1 MSKGLA
7 VVTGASAGIGAAF
20 ARRLAA
26 DGYEL
31 LLVARR
37 RERLETL
44 AAELGPSAQW
54 MAADLAGDGDLHAVE
69 TRIAAEPNLTM
80 LVNNAG
86 FGIAGRFYETPV
98 EDHDRMHRLHI
109 LATMRLTHAA
119 LRQMTKADRGAIINV
134 ASVAGFTVSPGSVS
148 YSATKNWMNVFTEGV
163 WLDLKTRRSN
173 VRVQALCPG
182 FTYSEF
188 HDVMPMDRS
197 AIPKSLWSSAEFVV
211 AESLAG
217 LERNKLFVIPGWRY
231 KAAVVLMKTVP
242 RAWIRAYSTQMARR
256 MKRMPK

>member
-7 VVTGASAGIGAAF
+7 AITGASSGIGATF

-26 DGYEL
+26 DGYQL
-31 LLVARR
+31 LLIARR
-37 RERLETL
+37 RDRLQAL
-44 AAELGPSAQW
+44 AAELGNAQW
-54 MAADLAGDGDLHAVE
+54 MAADLAVDADLRAVE
-69 TRIAAEPNLTM
+69 ARLLAEPNLTM

-86 FGIAGRFYETPV
+86 FGIAGRFYETSV
-98 EDHDRMHRLHI
+98 EVHDRMHRLHVM
-109 LATMRLTHAA
+109 ATMRLTHAA

-188 HDVMPMDRS
+188 HEVMPMDRS
-197 AIPKSLWSSAEFVV
+197 VIPKSWWTSAEFVV
-211 AESLAG
+211 GESLSG

-231 KAAVVLMKTVP
+231 KLAVAVMKTVP
-242 RAWIRAYSTQMARR
+242 RSLLRMYSKQLARK
-256 MKRMPK
+256 MKRTPK